1 MTVANSR
8 NRTAIR
14 FPFAGALVNCL
25 CQDAPMLVLASASPR
40 RGEILSNAG
49 IPFMRE
55 IPDGIDETPKQG
67 EAPRD
72 YVIRLAREKA
82 AAIASGAG
90 RVILAADTTV
100 VAGSEILGK
109 PSSRADAARML
120 GLLAGNAHE
129 VLTGICLRS
138 DHGQIVDASRTRVW
152 FGPMSEAQ
160 IEAYVASGEP
170 MDKAGAYG
178 IQGLASKFVTRIDG
192 CYFNV
197 MGLPVSLVYAYLC
210 ANPAFML

>member
-1 MTVANSR
+1 MIVASLL

-14 FPFAGALVNCL
+14 FPFGGARVNCV

-40 RGEILSNAG
+40 RAEILSNAG
-49 IPFMRE
+49 IPFVRE
-55 IPDGIDETPKQG
+55 VPAGIDETPKQG

-72 YVIRLAREKA
+72 YVTRLAREKA
-82 AAIASGAG
+82 AAIACGAG
-90 RVILAADTTV
+90 RVILGADTTV
-100 VAGSEILGK
+100 VMGSEILGK
-109 PSSRADAARML
+109 PSSMADAARML
-120 GLLAGNAHE
+120 RLLAGNEHE
-129 VLTGICLRS
+129 VLTGICLRN
-138 DHGQIVDASRTRVW
+138 DLGEIVDASVTRVW
-152 FGPMSEAQ
+152 FSPMSDAQ

-197 MGLPVSLVYAYLC
+197 MGLPVSLVYSHLC